1 MEDWLKWGLGIAF
14 GLLTTVVSYMINKQS
29 TDVRNL
35 HARIDDVKDKYVR
48 RDDFETFRSETRAQL
63 QRIEDKT
70 DRILAQTKH

>member
-1 MEDWLKWGLGIAF
+1 MEDWLKWGF
-14 GLLTTVVSYMINKQS
+14 GLAITLLVTVVSYIMNKQS
-29 TDVRNL
+29 SDVRAI

-48 RDDFETFRSETRAQL
+48 RDDFETFRKETRDQL

>member
-1 MEDWLKWGLGIAF
+1 MEDWLKWGMTIAI
-14 GLLTTVVSYMINKQS
+14 GVLSSVVGYLMNKQS
-29 TDVRNL
+29 TDTRAL

-48 RDDFETFRSETRAQL
+48 RDDFETFRKETRDQL